1 MKKILKLL
9 LTFIVLINCFAC
21 TQRNEN
27 DDETRK
33 LYLEQPTI
41 TTCSNNE
48 NLNLQI
54 RFLCND
60 KNYTVSNYEIQSSMK
75 YILIDTLAVHYFEN
89 EDGSL
94 VVIFHLNLIM
104 PVGKTNFDLH
114 FNIDNETYT
123 LKNITHTNFNND
135 FNFDSLEFVFNSI
148 YTEEEGQPQEYTNN
162 IVFNNF
168 DVTNAEFNILGEE
181 VKSIDKIG
189 KNQVCIISTNNK
201 SAVVGYYCIIDG
213 NMYSIGNAYHTEYL
227 DKTKFSKM

>member
-75 YILIDTLAVHYFEN
+75 DILIDTLAVHYFEN

-94 VVIFHLNLIM
+94 VVIFNLNLKPQIM
-104 PVGKTNFDLH
+104 
-114 FNIDNETYT
+114 
-123 LKNITHTNFNND
+123 
-135 FNFDSLEFVFNSI
+135 
-148 YTEEEGQPQEYTNN
+148 
-162 IVFNNF
+162 
-168 DVTNAEFNILGEE
+168 
-181 VKSIDKIG
+181 
-189 KNQVCIISTNNK
+189 
-201 SAVVGYYCIIDG
+201 
-213 NMYSIGNAYHTEYL
+213 
-227 DKTKFSKM
+227 

>member
-48 NLNLQI
+48 NW
-54 RFLCND
+54 
-60 KNYTVSNYEIQSSMK
+60 
-75 YILIDTLAVHYFEN
+75 
-89 EDGSL
+89 
-94 VVIFHLNLIM
+94 NLIM

-162 IVFNNF
+162 IIFNNF

-189 KNQVCIISTNNK
+189 KNQVSIISTNNK

>member
-1 MKKILKLL
+1 MKKILKLI

-75 YILIDTLAVHYFEN
+75 DILIDTLAVHYFEN

-94 VVIFHLNLIM
+94 VVIFNLNLIM

-162 IVFNNF
+162 I
-168 DVTNAEFNILGEE
+168 T
-181 VKSIDKIG
+181 
-189 KNQVCIISTNNK
+189 
-201 SAVVGYYCIIDG
+201 
-213 NMYSIGNAYHTEYL
+213 
-227 DKTKFSKM
+227 